1 MYGKGGQTLPR
12 VLHFTIARYSPALP
26 RRGEALKFLVSI
38 HEEGTGI
45 TWQRNVAVAADEEQ
59 FLLSSTHELYRWSLS
74 MMSDP
79 RRALDLAERVGR
91 LLYEIVVGDEGEKF
105 LGAIEP
111 TAVLLDVDETILNL
125 PWELMGTEKG
135 PLSLTTPFGRLVATR
150 TVPRPGRDPL
160 KEDSVVRILV
170 VANPTGDLPAAELE
184 AAALSGRAGPHGV
197 GGIEVK
203 TLVGAAATRQAYR
216 EAIAGGDWD
225 ILHFAGHAALDA
237 SAPERSALRFAD
249 GALEAD
255 EVLTLPWK
263 SPPYLVFNS
272 ACESGR
278 AVGGKRLFSRGG
290 NHNGLASAFLA
301 AGVSG
306 YIGYFWP
313 VTDQGALLFAGEFYQ
328 ELFMRENVGLA
339 MLEARRRSQ
348 RQLGPAGDLT
358 GCSAVL
364 FGDAVLQHR
373 RDLAKS
379 AKPPM
384 QGSPD

>member
-1 MYGKGGQTLPR
+1 MISGMYNSRDGQTLPR

-45 TWQRNVAVAADEEQ
+45 TWQRNVAVAADDER
-59 FLLSSTHELYRWSLS
+59 FLLNSTHELYRWSLS

-79 RRALDLAERVGR
+79 RKALDLAARVGR
-91 LLYEIVVGDEGEKF
+91 RLHEIFVGDPGEKF

-135 PLSLTTPFGRLVATR
+135 VLSQTTPFGRLVVTR
-150 TVPRPGRDPL
+150 AVPRPGRDPL
-160 KEDSVVRILV
+160 QEDRVVRILV
-170 VANPTGDLPAAELE
+170 VANPTGDLPSAELE
-184 AAALSGRAGPHGV
+184 AAALSRLAGPHGAGV
-197 GGIEVK
+197 IEVK

-216 EAIAGGDWD
+216 EAIASGDWD
-225 ILHFAGHAALDA
+225 ILHFAGHAALEA

-249 GALEAD
+249 GAIEAD
-255 EVLTLPWK
+255 EVLALPWK

-278 AVGGKRLFSRGG
+278 AVGGKRLFSRGS

-301 AGVSG
+301 AGVAG

-328 ELFMRENVGLA
+328 ELFMRENVGVA
-339 MLEARRRSQ
+339 MLEARRRAL
-348 RQLGPAGDLT
+348 RGLGAAGDLT
-358 GCSAVL
+358 GYSAVL
-364 FGDAVLQHR
+364 FGDAASQHR
-373 RDLAKS
+373 RDLAR
-379 AKPPM
+379 AV
-384 QGSPD
+384 